1 MISIILL
8 LKGEVQAPE
17 VTFRMYQV
25 VVVNTPGE

>member
-1 MISIILL
+1 MISMVLL

-25 VVVNTPGE
+25 GVVITPGE